1 MRKIYA
7 KAIEM
12 VNPVTLQEK
21 LVTIVEKLVT
31 IVEKI
36 DGSNYAERLID
47 VLFDADIKEEE
58 LPSVVKC
65 YDEIRTRKS
74 FDYLNDKVEYDYERT
89 DTRYFI
95 NKSDAVKY
103 SKSGT
108 YDYNTSKNA
117 PRDGYPYE
125 GKYLVTSSSY
135 CNLYE
140 WMNSKV
146 IEK

>member
-12 VNPVTLQEK
+12 ADSVTLKEK
-21 LVTIVEKLVT
+21 LIAIVG
-31 IVEKI
+31 KI
-36 DGSNYAERLID
+36 NESNYAERLID
-47 VLFDADIKEEE
+47 ILFDADIKENE
-58 LPSVVKC
+58 LPYMVEYYS
-65 YDEIRTRKS
+65 EIRTRKS
-74 FDYLNDKVEYDYERT
+74 FDYLNDRVNYDYIRI
-89 DTRYFI
+89 DTRYFV
-95 NKSDAVKY
+95 NEADAIEY
-103 SKSGT
+103 AKSGN

-125 GKYLVTSSSY
+125 GKHTTSSDSY

>member
-12 VNPVTLQEK
+12 ANPVALQEK
-21 LVTIVEKLVT
+21 LIAV
-31 IVEKI
+31 VEKI
-36 DGSNYAERLID
+36 DRSDYAERLMD
-47 VLFDADIKEEE
+47 VLFDADVKENEIPYMVE
-58 LPSVVKC
+58 RYS
-65 YDEIRTRKS
+65 EIRTRRS
-74 FDYLNDKVEYDYERT
+74 FDYLNDRIDYDYKRT
-89 DTRYFI
+89 DTRYFV
-95 NKSDAVKY
+95 NEADALEY
-103 SKSGT
+103 AKSGN
-108 YDYNTSKNA
+108 YDYNTSKND

-125 GKYLVTSSSY
+125 GKYNVQSNSY

>member
-1 MRKIYA
+1 MKRIYS

-12 VNPVTLQEK
+12 ANPVTLQEK
-21 LVTIVEKLVT
+21 LIA

-36 DGSNYAERLID
+36 DRSDYAERLMD
-47 VLFDADIKEEE
+47 VLFDADVKENEIPYMVE
-58 LPSVVKC
+58 HYS
-65 YDEIRTRKS
+65 EIRTRKS
-74 FDYLNDKVEYDYERT
+74 FDYLNDRIDYDYKRT

-95 NKSDAVKY
+95 NEADAVEY
-103 SKSGT
+103 AKSGN

-117 PRDGYPYE
+117 IRDGYPYE
-125 GKYLVTSSSY
+125 GKYTIDSNSY

-146 IEK
+146 IEQ

>member
-12 VNPVTLQEK
+12 ANPVALQEK
-21 LVTIVEKLVT
+21 LIA

-36 DGSNYAERLID
+36 DRSDYAERLID
-47 VLFDADIKEEE
+47 VLFDADVKENE
-58 LPSVVKC
+58 LPYMVEHYS
-65 YDEIRTRKS
+65 EIRTRKS
-74 FDYLNDKVEYDYERT
+74 FDYLNDRIDYDYQRT

-95 NKSDAVKY
+95 NEADALEY
-103 SKSGT
+103 TKSGN

-125 GKYLVTSSSY
+125 GKHTVHSNSY

>member
-12 VNPVTLQEK
+12 ANPVALQEK
-21 LVTIVEKLVT
+21 LIA

-36 DGSNYAERLID
+36 DRSDYAERLID
-47 VLFDADIKEEE
+47 VLFDADVKEDE
-58 LPSVVKC
+58 LPYMVK
-65 YDEIRTRKS
+65 YYSEVRTRKS
-74 FDYLNDKVEYDYERT
+74 FDYLNDRVDYDYMRT
-89 DTRYFI
+89 DTRYFV
-95 NKSDAVKY
+95 NEEDAVEY
-103 SKSGT
+103 AKSGK

-125 GKYLVTSSSY
+125 GKYIVNSNSY

-140 WMNSKV
+140 WMNSEV

>member
-12 VNPVTLQEK
+12 ANPVALQEK
-21 LVTIVEKLVT
+21 LVDL
-31 IVEKI
+31 VEKI
-36 DGSNYAERLID
+36 HNSDYAERLMDI
-47 VLFDADIKEEE
+47 LFDADVKEDE
-58 LPSVVKC
+58 LPRITEN
-65 YDEIRTRKS
+65 YTEIRTRKS
-74 FDYLNDKVEYDYERT
+74 FDYLNDRIEYDYERT
-89 DTRYFI
+89 DTRYFV
-95 NKSDAVKY
+95 NEEDAVEY
-103 SKSGT
+103 AKSGN
-108 YDYNTSKNA
+108 YDYSNSKNA

-125 GKYLVTSSSY
+125 GKHIVHANSY

>member
-12 VNPVTLQEK
+12 ANPVALQEK
-21 LVTIVEKLVT
+21 LIA

-36 DGSNYAERLID
+36 DRSDYAERLMD
-47 VLFDADIKEEE
+47 VLFDADVKEDE
-58 LPSVVKC
+58 LPYMVEHYS
-65 YDEIRTRKS
+65 EIRIRKS
-74 FDYLNDKVEYDYERT
+74 FDYLNDRVDYDYTRI
-89 DTRYFI
+89 DTRYFV
-95 NKSDAVKY
+95 NEADAIEY
-103 SKSGT
+103 AKSGN

-125 GKYLVTSSSY
+125 GKYTTSSDSY

>member
-12 VNPVTLQEK
+12 ADSVVLKEK
-21 LVTIVEKLVT
+21 LIA

-36 DGSNYAERLID
+36 DRSDYAERLMD
-47 VLFDADIKEEE
+47 VLFDADVKETEI
-58 LPSVVKC
+58 PCIVK
-65 YDEIRTRKS
+65 YYEEIRTKKS
-74 FDYLNDKVEYDYERT
+74 FDYLNDRIDYDYKRT
-89 DTRYFI
+89 DTRYFV
-95 NKSDAVKY
+95 NEEDAVEY
-103 SKSGT
+103 TKSGR

-125 GKYLVTSSSY
+125 GKYTVCSESY
-135 CNLYE
+135 CTLYE

>member
-12 VNPVTLQEK
+12 ANPVALQEK
-21 LVTIVEKLVT
+21 LIAVI
-31 IVEKI
+31 EKI
-36 DGSNYAERLID
+36 DRYDYAERLMD
-47 VLFDADIKEEE
+47 VLFDADVKENEIPYMVE
-58 LPSVVKC
+58 QYS
-65 YDEIRTRKS
+65 EIRTRKS
-74 FDYLNDKVEYDYERT
+74 FDYLNDRIDYDYKRT
-89 DTRYFI
+89 DTRYFV
-95 NKSDAVKY
+95 NEADALEY
-103 SKSGT
+103 AKSGN

-125 GKYLVTSSSY
+125 GKYTIHSNSY

-140 WMNSKV
+140 WINSKV

>member
-12 VNPVTLQEK
+12 ANPVTLKEK
-21 LVTIVEKLVT
+21 LIAV
-31 IVEKI
+31 VEKI
-36 DGSNYAERLID
+36 DKSDYAERLMDI
-47 VLFDADIKEEE
+47 LFDADVKENEIPYMVE
-58 LPSVVKC
+58 YYS
-65 YDEIRTRKS
+65 EIRTRKS
-74 FDYLNDKVEYDYERT
+74 FDYLNDRIDYDYKRT

-95 NKSDAVKY
+95 NEADAVEY
-103 SKSGT
+103 AKSGK

-125 GKYLVTSSSY
+125 GKYTIRSNSY
-135 CNLYE
+135 CSLYE